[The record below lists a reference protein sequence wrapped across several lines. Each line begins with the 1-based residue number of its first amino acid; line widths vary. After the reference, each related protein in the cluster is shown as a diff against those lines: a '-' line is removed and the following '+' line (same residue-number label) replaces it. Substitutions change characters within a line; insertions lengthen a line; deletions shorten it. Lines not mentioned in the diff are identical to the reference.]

1 MAFNFAGRAFNFD
14 MDSDVA
20 ANLTKLTDGA
30 NKTLKI
36 GGDSCNVMGTIG
48 AITPDIKTAITA
60 AETEVK
66 TAKML
71 TDTQN
76 AAGQLTE
83 AISSM
88 TATKETATSK
98 IDQVNALM
106 TQLQD
111 AGKTEMKTK
120 LEQAFIDYMDAV
132 DGKAT
137 KINASAGTGI
147 QIPVPVMDADGHPT
161 YDEFGDPITELKSP
175 GDAIADAMTKV
186 EEKLDIAV
194 EKLGEMVSVTGGLS
208 CKGIQ
213 EAMLNSKF
221 EASGTVGEATK
232 EVKSKVPR
240 HTRRIQDNGSL
251 VNFNIDRKKPFRDVT
266 ETIQVRNLSANEEAG
281 ESPFEE
287 KTTLIRVYGSLAQ
300 LDKRYGPEVEVLT
313 EEEVDQEVIEV

>member
-14 MDSDVA
+14 MDGDVA

-147 QIPVPVMDADGHPT
+147 QIPVPVMDADGLPT

-266 ETIQVRNLSANEEAG
+266 ETIQVRNLSAAENED
-281 ESPFEE
+281 PFEE
-287 KTTLIRVYGSLAQ
+287 KTTLIRVYGSIAQ
-300 LDKRYGPEVEVLT
+300 LDKRYGPAVEVLT

>member
-266 ETIQVRNLSANEEAG
+266 ETIQLRNLSAAENED
-281 ESPFEE
+281 PFEE
-287 KTTLIRVYGSLAQ
+287 KTTLIRVYGSIAQ
-300 LDKRYGPEVEVLT
+300 LDKRYGPAVEVLT

>member
-266 ETIQVRNLSANEEAG
+266 ETIQVRNLSAAENED
-281 ESPFEE
+281 PFEE
-287 KTTLIRVYGSLAQ
+287 KTTLIRVYGSIAQ
-300 LDKRYGPEVEVLT
+300 LDKRYGPAVEVLT

>member
-14 MDSDVA
+14 MDGDVA

-30 NKTLKI
+30 NKTLKL

-147 QIPVPVMDADGHPT
+147 QIPVPVMDADGHAT

-240 HTRRIQDNGSL
+240 HTRRIQDNGTL

-266 ETIQVRNLSANEEAG
+266 ETIQARNLGANEEAG
-281 ESPFEE
+281 EPAFTE
-287 KTTLIRVYGSLAQ
+287 KTTLIRVYGSIAQ
-300 LDKRYGPEVEVLT
+300 LDKRYGPAVEVLT